1 MATTGSRCFLTKRH
15 TESWQ
20 PLSARG
26 RSCCVTRHGLRPRH
40 SFLYFSLLYFLC
52 RCARCMFIVYFEV
65 LLCSRLTAL
74 QGQSLRRGSRS
85 SDCKKEEFNRG
96 QEKREA
102 GKKRRGKTNISCK
115 QKTDLPRALH
125 PPPIPDAEHGLS
137 VSSMLCRPVFE
148 ASFCPS
154 HCCYMYLHAVNN
166 APTWRE
172 HSHCLHQLVV

>member
-1 MATTGSRCFLTKRH
+1 MHRSNVPRSTQTFYLCHTLNTQLAVATTGSRCFLTKRH
-15 TESWQ
+15 TQSSQ

-26 RSCCVTRHGLRPRH
+26 RSCCVTLHGLRPRH
-40 SFLYFSLLYFLC
+40 SFLFFSLLYFLC

-102 GKKRRGKTNISCK
+102 GKKKREDKHLVQTKDCSPSCSPPAPN
-115 QKTDLPRALH
+115 PR
-125 PPPIPDAEHGLS
+125 
-137 VSSMLCRPVFE
+137 C
-148 ASFCPS
+148 
-154 HCCYMYLHAVNN
+154 
-166 APTWRE
+166 
-172 HSHCLHQLVV
+172 